1 MSTFVTDP
9 VCGMAVPPDQHART
23 FRGMHFA
30 FCSEQCRE
38 RFLRSP
44 GLYVGRPDWRPVK
57 ARGRRVTKR
66 RRIRLEHPLASRQAE
81 AVRSR
86 LEAMMG
92 VDAVLIRGDKVE
104 IVYDLLQATA
114 DQIERALGE
123 AGAELGRGW
132 AERLRRAFVHYE
144 EEVESENLGAPPFRH
159 P

>member
-1 MSTFVTDP
+1 MNHSVTDP
-9 VCGMAVPPDQHART
+9 VCGMTVFPNDHPLT
-23 FRGMHFA
+23 FRAMHFA

-38 RFLRSP
+38 RFLRHP

-66 RRIRLEHPLASRQAE
+66 RRIRLEQPLAGRQAE
-81 AVRSR
+81 AVRVR

-92 VDAVLIRGDKVE
+92 VEAVLVRGNEVE

-114 DQIERALGE
+114 DQLEHALGE
-123 AGAELGRGW
+123 VGAELGRGW

-144 EEVESENLGAPPFRH
+144 EEMESENLGAPPFRH